1 MQTISQAPT
10 ALHLSASAPK
20 PGVNW
25 FRITALILSVVIALL
40 ILVPLGRVV
49 LSVFVFYPPGT
60 SPLAEIQAQRGLVSV
75 IVNTFIVIG
84 SAAIVAVFFG
94 SLLAWLNE
102 RTDVGMTSV
111 SKILPIVPLLLP
123 PIAGSIGWVMLASD
137 RAGFLNVGG
146 KKLLAMLGIHFDG
159 PIFSIF
165 SWSGVVFVY
174 VIYTLPQIYLC
185 VSAALRNL
193 DPSLEEASRVSGAG
207 PLRTLFTITLPAVLP
222 AIISGGT
229 IAIIFGISLF
239 SVPAIIASQA
249 GIDILSVR
257 IVNLMMAEFPAKT
270 SVALALGLV
279 LVVVIGT
286 MTWLQRRVI
295 RSGKFATIGG
305 KGSRA
310 TPVRLGW
317 LRWPARVLM
326 VGYILIATVI
336 PFVTLVFVSFQS
348 FWSANIDLKAMTI
361 RHYVNVFGRSF
372 TSQGIMNSMILA
384 TLCATVV
391 MLIAA
396 VIAFYIDMNRE
407 KRVSSFMEFTL
418 KLPAAVSNLIIGIA
432 FIVMFAGAPFYL
444 HGTVAI
450 LFLAYLILYMPQ
462 ASIVAASSVAQVG
475 RQLAEASSISGASHG
490 GTFMRIMMPLM
501 MPGMMA
507 GWIMLFVLFAGD
519 LTASAML
526 SGTGNPV
533 IGSVILNLWTEG
545 SFAPVAAFASVVTVV
560 MSSVVLS
567 AIWLSKKLA
576 GGYAPA
582 GGA

>member
-1 MQTISQAPT
+1 MSEASTVLSHSVPAP
-10 ALHLSASAPK
+10 A

-25 FRITALILSVVIALL
+25 FRITALALSAIIAFL

-60 SPLAEIQAQRGLVSV
+60 SPLAEIQAQRGLGTV
-75 IVNTFIVIG
+75 IVNTFIVVG
-84 SAAIVAVFFG
+84 SAAVVAVFFG

-102 RTDVGMTSV
+102 RTDVGMASV

-123 PIAGSIGWVMLASD
+123 PIAGSVGWVMLASD
-137 RAGFLNVGG
+137 RAGFLNVWG
-146 KKLLAMLGIHFDG
+146 KKLLATMGIEFDG

-165 SWSGVVFVY
+165 SWTGVIFIY

-185 VSAALRNL
+185 VSAALKNL

-239 SVPAIIASQA
+239 SVPAIVASQA

-305 KGSRA
+305 KGTRA

-317 LRWPARVLM
+317 LRWPARVLL
-326 VGYILIATVI
+326 VGYILIATVV
-336 PFVTLVFVSFQS
+336 PFATLLFVSFQT

-372 TSQGIMNSMILA
+372 TGQGIMNSLILGV
-384 TLCATVV
+384 LCATVV

-444 HGTVAI
+444 HGTITI

-462 ASIVAASSVAQVG
+462 ASIVASSSVAQVG
-475 RQLAEASSISGASHG
+475 RQLAEASSVSGSSHG
-490 GTFMRIMMPLM
+490 GTFVRIMMPLM

-545 SFAPVAAFASVVTVV
+545 SFAPVAAFAAVVTII
-560 MSSVVLS
+560 MSTVVLS
-567 AIWLSKKLA
+567 ALWLSKRSV
-576 GGYAPA
+576 GSYAPT
-582 GGA
+582 GA